1 MTKVFTSPNLAE
13 AEMLQGI
20 LEGQSIPCV
29 VRNNYTNIA
38 NGELPFTDIWPEL
51 WVLRESDAEAA
62 RLLLSTPAPVAA
74 DWSCARC
81 GEDNEGQFTACWNCS
96 QNRPL
101 AEEKGMG
108 AEGAELEA

>member
-20 LEGQSIPCV
+20 LEGESIPCI
-29 VRNNYTNIA
+29 VRNQHSNIA
-38 NGELPFTDIWPEL
+38 NGEIPFTDNWPEI

-62 RLLLSTPAPVAA
+62 RLLLSTPAPVAS
-74 DWSCARC
+74 DWSCPRC

-96 QNRPL
+96 QNRPV
-101 AEEKGMG
+101 AGEASREVAG
-108 AEGAELEA
+108 A

>member
-1 MTKVFTSPNLAE
+1 MIKVFTSPNLAE

-38 NGELPFTDIWPEL
+38 NVELPFTDIWPEH
-51 WVLRESDAEAA
+51 WVLRESDAGAA
-62 RLLLSTPAPVAA
+62 RLLLNTPAPVAS
-74 DWSCARC
+74 DWSCAQC

-96 QNRPL
+96 QNRPM
-101 AEEKGMG
+101 AGV
-108 AEGAELEA
+108 EGAELEA